1 MACHKVGAIA
11 WTNDDILLI
20 GTLEINLCE
29 IILQSK

>member
-1 MACHKVGAIA
+1 MPAIA

-29 IILQSK
+29 IILQNK